1 MSLEP
6 IVRTSLK
13 EQAIAKIREF
23 ITDGS
28 FRAGHRFYSE
38 KELIER
44 LEMSRTVIREALKSL
59 ETIGLLL
66 IKPGDGIYVSEASIS
81 HIVNQVSF
89 GWTQNPERMR
99 ELLETRVMLEKAAL
113 ELIISRS
120 QPIALDTL
128 ERINAQMAAAI
139 ENGESIIEL
148 DIAFHRSLFQLTGNA
163 TFQELS
169 EVISA
174 FFHDWRDQLLDKE
187 SGYITLRDHEE
198 ITQAIAK
205 KNTAAAKTWLEHHLS
220 VWNRLFE
227 R

>member
-23 ITDGS
+23 ITDGG

-59 ETIGLLL
+59 ETIGLLQ

-81 HIVNQVSF
+81 HIVDQVSF
-89 GWTQNPERMR
+89 GWTQSPARMR

-113 ELIISRS
+113 ELILSRS
-120 QPIALDTL
+120 QPIALDAL
-128 ERINAQMAAAI
+128 DRINAQMAAAI

-174 FFHDWRDQLLDKE
+174 FFHDWRDRLLDKE

-205 KNTAAAKTWLEHHLS
+205 KNMAAAKTWLEHHLS
-220 VWNRLFE
+220 VWARLFE
-227 R
+227 Q